1 MGTLRKYLMNASV
14 LTSLLSGLQSLRAQR
29 KAPKDWRTWLG
40 WFAWALTTAVAIGTV
55 RINSIE
61 ERKPESLRK
70 PKTATG
76 PNIIKKQKK

>member
-1 MGTLRKYLMNASV
+1 MGTLRKYLLNGSV
-14 LTSLLSGLQSLRAQR
+14 LTALLSGLQSLRAQR
-29 KAPKDWRTWLG
+29 RAPKDWRTWLG
-40 WFAWALTTAVAIGTV
+40 WLAWALTTAGAIGTV

-61 ERKPESLRK
+61 ETKPEALRK